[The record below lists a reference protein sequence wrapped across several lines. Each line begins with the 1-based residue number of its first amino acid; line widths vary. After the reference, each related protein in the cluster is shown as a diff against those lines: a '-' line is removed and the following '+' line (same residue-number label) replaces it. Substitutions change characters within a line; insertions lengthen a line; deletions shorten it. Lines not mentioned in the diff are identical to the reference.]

1 MVNEA
6 KTSEEQKLGELLN
19 LQAAFRSS
27 GQDVPAKLS
36 MEILS
41 LAGTNS
47 VEQEGSEQQRDKQK
61 QHMEARIAALVS
73 YGISQEMAARHIQFA
88 EYGFA
93 SHEDIQEY
101 GGMLDDKKYRDFLMS
116 DTPEAK
122 AERAKIVNGMTE
134 MVEEGK
140 TTMKELE
147 RNLDK
152 GANTPEGKA
161 AAKNILGDVR
171 EVLRDRGHDVSSKD
185 KSTSN
190 EIAKMLAPV
199 NGLNAQERVDDLAVK
214 TNKVSQIDQS
224 SLETFAAHEESNREE
239 RRETAKEIR
248 QEVYAKAE
256 TNGVETSKKEF
267 SETEDDDLA
276 ALFDEPENKVAANT
290 LKKAQEDVKAEPI
303 SKPSEVQI
311 AENSKAAEK
320 ASTETGLA

>member
-1 MVNEA
+1 MVNGA
-6 KTSEEQKLGELLN
+6 KTPEEQKLEELLD

-27 GQDVPAKLS
+27 GQEVPAKLS
-36 MEILS
+36 MEISS
-41 LAGTNS
+41 LAGTHP
-47 VEQEGSEQQRDKQK
+47 VEQQGSEQQRDKQK
-61 QHMEARIAALVS
+61 QHMEAQVAALVS
-73 YGISQEMAARHIQFA
+73 YGISQEMAARHVQFA
-88 EYGFA
+88 EHGFE

-122 AERAKIVNGMTE
+122 AEKAKIVNGMAD
-134 MVEEGK
+134 MVENGK

-171 EVLRDRGHDVSSKD
+171 EVLRDRGHEVSSKD

-199 NGLNAQERVDDLAVK
+199 NGLNSQERVDDLAVK
-214 TNKVSQIDQS
+214 TEKVSQIDQS
-224 SLETFAAHEESNREE
+224 SLETFVAHEESNREE

-256 TNGVETSKKEF
+256 AKGLVTSKAELEKDKM
-267 SETEDDDLA
+267 DDFA
-276 ALFDEPENKVAANT
+276 AFFTEPEDKVAANT
-290 LKKAQEDVKAEPI
+290 LKKTQEDVKAEPI
-303 SKPSEVQI
+303 SKPSEVQL